1 MTDLHNFKFLKY
13 LLITLVVYNIISLL
27 VLFSPIKSLKYSLW
41 KLIPYD
47 YKYLM
52 DYPNN
57 LKKLSLL
64 NSSNRNEIKKAL
76 VINESKNLL
85 DVNYW
90 NYSLIIDNYSK
101 ELNKEFEKSY
111 INLFFL
117 TKNNETK
124 ILDLKKYFILNY
136 NYFSENNKKVILDN
150 Y

>member
-1 MTDLHNFKFLKY
+1 
-13 LLITLVVYNIISLL
+13 